1 MDHHVVELLKEE
13 LNAYTS
19 METKTK
25 EINKRNILGPNTIYT
40 CTENLYIK
48 TLTKSE
54 DLLKTSSAI
63 YTRSIKCFHAK
74 FIIKPPGAMGF
85 MPHQDYEYWRNNGYA
100 GKSIHTI
107 IIAIEK
113 GTIANGTTQVIP
125 GSHRMEIFRD
135 STFEYEIE
143 AKLREKGF
151 NAIPVELDPG
161 DALIFHGNTIHKSN
175 QNLSSTSRNFIV
187 LSAVVADKG

>member
-1 MDHHVVELLKEE
+1 
-13 LNAYTS
+13 
-19 METKTK
+19 
-25 EINKRNILGPNTIYT
+25 
-40 CTENLYIK
+40 
-48 TLTKSE
+48 
-54 DLLKTSSAI
+54 
-63 YTRSIKCFHAK
+63 
-74 FIIKPPGAMGF
+74 
-85 MPHQDYEYWRNNGYA
+85 
-100 GKSIHTI
+100 
-107 IIAIEK
+107 
-113 GTIANGTTQVIP
+113 
-125 GSHRMEIFRD
+125 MEIFRD